1 LPLRERK
8 EDIEDLVYYFLEK
21 YGLLLGKKI
30 TSINNSVLEKLKNY
44 AWHGNIRELEHCI
57 ERAILL
63 ANNAEI
69 NTLQMP
75 ELKTKHQIETEKP
88 SPILTMDEMEKEH
101 IINTL
106 KASNGKVSGA
116 GGAAELLGISAQTLY
131 SKIKKHGIKLVYQ

>member
-8 EDIEDLVYYFLEK
+8 EDIEDLASYFLEK

-30 TSINNSVLEKLKNY
+30 TSLSVSAREKLQNY

-69 NTLQMP
+69 NTLPIP
-75 ELKTKHQIETEKP
+75 ELKTKHQMK
-88 SPILTMDEMEKEH
+88 
-101 IINTL
+101 L
-106 KASNGKVSGA
+106 KNQV
-116 GGAAELLGISAQTLY
+116 LF
-131 SKIKKHGIKLVYQ
+131 

>member
-8 EDIEDLVYYFLEK
+8 EDIEDLTSYFLER

-30 TSINNSVLEKLKNY
+30 TSLSVSAREKLQNY

-69 NTLQMP
+69 NTLPIP

>member
-1 LPLRERK
+1 M
-8 EDIEDLVYYFLEK
+8 
-21 YGLLLGKKI
+21 LG
-30 TSINNSVLEKLKNY
+30 
-44 AWHGNIRELEHCI
+44 HGNIRELEHCI

-69 NTLQMP
+69 NTLPIP

-106 KASNGKVSGA
+106 KASNGRVSGA